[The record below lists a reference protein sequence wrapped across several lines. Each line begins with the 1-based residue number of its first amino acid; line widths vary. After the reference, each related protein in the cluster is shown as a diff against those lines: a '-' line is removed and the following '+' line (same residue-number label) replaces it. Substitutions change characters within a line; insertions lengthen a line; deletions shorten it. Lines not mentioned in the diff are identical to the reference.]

1 MKLDQGQDSL
11 PSKMGAISS
20 LFVISLLLVYTYYKF
35 TIMDR
40 KKDVDILSAVR
51 ENHFGLDH
59 VFGNDQG
66 LNIAVAVFQPFD
78 PSTLMQLDHSYG
90 RIRFQKFFWGPTENV
105 FEVGVEEIDSHACTP
120 EELGI
125 TSNENQKFWQIT
137 EAQEIILEAA
147 QGTFVCVDP

>member
-1 MKLDQGQDSL
+1 
-11 PSKMGAISS
+11 MGAISS
-20 LFVISLLLVYTYYKF
+20 LFVIFLLLVYTYYKF
-35 TIMDR
+35 TIMEG
-40 KKDVDILSAVR
+40 KTAVNILSGVL

-78 PSTLMQLDHSYG
+78 PSTFTQLDRSYG
-90 RIRFQKFFWGPTENV
+90 RIRFQKLFWGPTEKV
-105 FEVGVEEIDSHACTP
+105 FEFGVEEIESHACTAD
-120 EELGI
+120 ELGI

-137 EAQEIILEAA
+137 EAQEIILKAA